1 MTPLKDG
8 AVCMVVAGKIFKLS
22 EPLALDEIASRL
34 ENYHFEE
41 DYEEGDYKFTLLT
54 EVVGLLLK
62 KNTLSGVY
70 SHDYV
75 IHVFH
80 RGKVAPL
87 PRTVEALFSFSQVE
101 DTTFLT
107 VVEKKRVANFI
118 ANKLSGILFEK
129 VGGIVEARIP
139 PETLREFHLKNPE
152 DTKIT
157 FFDNVDIPNVNKLSL
172 YGPDLINTSLF
183 EDYTK
188 HGDLWYVVAR
198 SKEMGYV
205 VGVTRDASVTIFNLA
220 DKSKYVEYVN
230 KEIYP
235 LVLVSSR

>member
-1 MTPLKDG
+1 
-8 AVCMVVAGKIFKLS
+8 MVVAGKIFRLAEQYPVAEVAAKLDGYRME
-22 EPLALDEIASRL
+22 EP
-34 ENYHFEE
+34 
-41 DYEEGDYKFTLLT
+41 YEEGDYNFTLVT
-54 EVVGLLLK
+54 EVVGLLPK
-62 KNTLSGVY
+62 ANVLSGVY

-75 IHVFH
+75 MHVFH
-80 RGKVAPL
+80 RGKTVPL
-87 PRTVEALFSFSQVE
+87 PRTVEALFSFAQVK

-107 VVEKKRVANFI
+107 IVEKKRVANFV
-118 ANKLSGILFEK
+118 ANKLSELLFDK

-172 YGPDLINTSLF
+172 YGPDLINATLF

-198 SKEMGYV
+198 SKDTGYV
-205 VGVTRDASVTIFNLA
+205 VGVTRDASVTIFNLTE
-220 DKSKYVEYVN
+220 KNKYVEYVN

-235 LVLVSSR
+235 IVLEAIR

>member
-1 MTPLKDG
+1 
-8 AVCMVVAGKIFKLS
+8 MVVAGKIFKLS
-22 EPLALDEIASRL
+22 RPLPLQDIADKLDGYRT
-34 ENYHFEE
+34 EE
-41 DYEEGDYKFTLLT
+41 TYEEGDYSFEIVT
-54 EVVGLLLK
+54 EVVSLLPKANML
-62 KNTLSGVY
+62 TGIY

-75 IHVFH
+75 LHVFH
-80 RGKVAPL
+80 RGKNAPL
-87 PRTVEALFSFSQVE
+87 PRTVEALFSFAEVE
-101 DTTFLT
+101 NTTFLT
-107 VVEKKRVANFI
+107 VVEKKRIANFI
-118 ANKLSGILFEK
+118 ANKLSEILFDK
-129 VGGIVEARIP
+129 VGGIIEARIP

-198 SKEMGYV
+198 SKETGYV
-205 VGVTRDASVTIFNLA
+205 VGITRDASVTIFNLA
-220 DKSKYVEYVN
+220 DKNKYVGYVG

-235 LVLVSSR
+235 TILKSDR

>member
-1 MTPLKDG
+1 
-8 AVCMVVAGKIFKLS
+8 VVVAGKIFKLS

-34 ENYHFEE
+34 ENYRVEE

-54 EVVGLLLK
+54 EVVDLLPK
-62 KNTLSGVY
+62 RNMLSGIY
-70 SHDYV
+70 SHDFV

-87 PRTVEALFSFSQVE
+87 PRTVEALFSFAQVE
-101 DTTFLT
+101 DTMFLT
-107 VVEKKRVANFI
+107 VVEKKRLANFI
-118 ANKLSGILFEK
+118 ANKLSEILFEK
-129 VGGIVEARIP
+129 MGSIVEARIP
-139 PETLREFHLKNPE
+139 PETLREFHNKNPE

-198 SKEMGYV
+198 SKETGYV
-205 VGVTRDASVTIFNLA
+205 VGVTRDASVTIFNLT

-235 LVLVSSR
+235 LILEATH

>member
-1 MTPLKDG
+1 
-8 AVCMVVAGKIFKLS
+8 MVVAGKIFRLS
-22 EPLALDEIASRL
+22 EQLSVAEVAVKLDGYRT
-34 ENYHFEE
+34 EE
-41 DYEEGDYKFTLLT
+41 PYEEGDYNFTLVT
-54 EVVGLLLK
+54 EVVGLLPK
-62 KNTLSGVY
+62 ANMLSGVY

-75 IHVFH
+75 MHVFH
-80 RGKVAPL
+80 RGKTAPL
-87 PRTVEALFSFSQVE
+87 PRTVEALFSFAQVE
-101 DTTFLT
+101 GPTFLT
-107 VVEKKRVANFI
+107 IVEKKRVANFV
-118 ANKLSGILFEK
+118 ANKLSELLFEK

-172 YGPDLINTSLF
+172 YGPDLINTTLF

-198 SKEMGYV
+198 SKETGYV

-220 DKSKYVEYVN
+220 EKGKYVEYVN

-235 LVLVSSR
+235 IILEVTH

>member
-1 MTPLKDG
+1 
-8 AVCMVVAGKIFKLS
+8 MVVAGKIFRFSEQLPMAEVAAKLDGYHTE
-22 EPLALDEIASRL
+22 EP
-34 ENYHFEE
+34 
-41 DYEEGDYKFTLLT
+41 YEEGDYNFTLVT
-54 EVVGLLLK
+54 EVAGLLPK
-62 KNTLSGVY
+62 ENTLTGVY

-75 IHVFH
+75 MHVFH
-80 RGKVAPL
+80 RGKTAPL
-87 PRTVEALFSFSQVE
+87 PRTVEALFSFAQVA

-107 VVEKKRVANFI
+107 IVEKKRVANFI
-118 ANKLSGILFEK
+118 ANKLSEILFEK
-129 VGGIVEARIP
+129 VGGVVEARIP
-139 PETLREFHLKNPE
+139 PETLREFHLKNRE

-157 FFDNVDIPNVNKLSL
+157 FFDNVDIPNVDKLSL

-198 SKEMGYV
+198 SKETGYV

-220 DKSKYVEYVN
+220 EKNKYVEYVT

-235 LVLVSSR
+235 IILAAIK

>member
-1 MTPLKDG
+1 
-8 AVCMVVAGKIFKLS
+8 VVVAGKIFNLS

-34 ENYHFEE
+34 ENYHFEA
-41 DYEEGDYKFTLLT
+41 DYEEGDYKFMLLT
-54 EVVGLLLK
+54 EVVGLLPK

-87 PRTVEALFSFSQVE
+87 PRTVEALFSFAQVE
-101 DTTFLT
+101 DTMFLT
-107 VVEKKRVANFI
+107 VVEKKRLANFI
-118 ANKLSGILFEK
+118 ANKLSEILFEK
-129 VGGIVEARIP
+129 MGGVVEARIP
-139 PETLREFHLKNPE
+139 PETLREFHHKNPE

-198 SKEMGYV
+198 SKETGYV

-220 DKSKYVEYVN
+220 DKNKYVEYVN

-235 LVLVSSR
+235 LILASIH